1 MKGTIMWQGML
12 VGCGCAVMV
21 LAALA
26 ATAGE
31 NARPVDP
38 TVAAFEARTYTDAKG
53 ETLLYRILKPEN
65 YDAKQKYPLVV
76 FFHGAGERGTDNVA
90 QLKHCVATFIKPEV
104 RAKYPC
110 FVLVPQCPQNQKWV
124 DMDWSS
130 QKGEMPKAPSP
141 SMRKTLEL
149 TDALQKEFSIDAGR
163 LYVSGISMG
172 GYATWDVLC
181 RKPEMFAAGVPICG
195 GGDDTKAAAMAKVPV
210 WAFHSEDDN
219 AVKVERTRVM
229 IKAIKDAGGS
239 PKYTEYTGLGHNS
252 WTKAYAEPELL
263 PWLFAQHR
271 P

>member
-124 DMDWSS
+124 DTDWSS

-195 GGDDTKAAAMAKVPV
+195 GGDDAKVGPMAKVPV

-239 PKYTEYTGLGHNS
+239 PKYTEYKGLGHNS
-252 WTKAYAEPELL
+252 WTKAYSEPELL
-263 PWLFAQHR
+263 PWLFAQRR